1 MVSLDWTVAVQI
13 VNFLVLI
20 FILNLV
26 CYKPIRGILR
36 QRKSKIE
43 GLENGI
49 TSTVQEAE
57 DKNQAF
63 ADGIKQ
69 ARTMGQKEKEKLMQT
84 AADEERAII
93 DEINAKAKADLEAM
107 KAKIASD
114 TDTIRTVLEQE
125 VDVFAD
131 AITKKILGRAA

>member
-20 FILNLV
+20 FILNLI
-26 CYKPIRGILR
+26 CYKPIRGILH

-49 TSTVQEAE
+49 NSAVHEAE
-57 DKNQAF
+57 DKNQSF

-69 ARTMGQKEKEKLMQT
+69 ARAMGQKEKEKLMQ
-84 AADEERAII
+84 AAASEERAII
-93 DEINAKAKADLEAM
+93 DEINTKAKADLEAM

-114 TDTIRTVLEQE
+114 TDTIRAALEQE
-125 VDVFAD
+125 VDAFAD

>member
-1 MVSLDWTVAVQI
+1 MVNIDWTVSVQI

-26 CYKPIRGILR
+26 CYKPIRGILH

-49 TSTVQEAE
+49 ASASQEAE
-57 DKNQAF
+57 GKNQAF
-63 ADGIKQ
+63 SDGIKQ
-69 ARTMGQKEKEKLMQT
+69 ARVKGQKEKEKLVQ
-84 AADEERAII
+84 AATDEEHAII
-93 DEINAKAKADLEAM
+93 EKINAEAKADLEAM
-107 KAKIASD
+107 KAKITSD
-114 TDTIRTVLEQE
+114 VNAVRDTLEKE
-125 VDVFAD
+125 VGAFAD